1 MRQLNECSK
10 ITEKEKNLLSR
21 CRDAIQKISP
31 KAKVIL
37 YGSRAR
43 GNAEPESDYDLLVLV
58 DNPVNLE
65 EEHIFR
71 KQLFSIEI
79 ETGRVLTVNVYNYR
93 DWNSRIYN
101 AMPFHQN
108 VEREGLLI

>member
-1 MRQLNECSK
+1 MRQLNKCSN

-43 GNAEPESDYDLLVLV
+43 GDADSESDYDLLILV
-58 DNPVNLE
+58 ENPTNLKE
-65 EEHIFR
+65 EDIFR
-71 KQLFSIEI
+71 QQLFPIEI
-79 ETGRVLTVNVYNYR
+79 ETGCVLTVNVYSYR
-93 DWNSRIYN
+93 DWNSPLYN

-108 VEREGLLI
+108 VDREGLLI